1 MITQD
6 QARET
11 ILKLKKENG
20 ITYTDIAE
28 MLNISRG
35 HLSLFLNGKRNFK
48 RNILY
53 KLETQTKGE

>member
-28 MLNISRG
+28 MLNISQG

-48 RNILY
+48 RNVLY